1 MYRRLNP
8 KEYLFCNP
16 STTTP
21 YWYFLPVLH
30 YPNKFCTDTTRSIH
44 IMEKNIAVSQRE
56 SYSPSQLSEFLWW
69 LSTAEKEILV
79 DSVIDRNRYR
89 IIGMTVLATWAFA
102 SFTWTYFFSTFVD
115 SVLLSV
121 GLGLFMGF
129 IILTIDRALIKGITK
144 FNKRKLAPLLFR
156 GLLAVT
162 IGTFMAQP
170 AILYMFDKEIKLQTS
185 LDNEKKKMVK
195 QQELVALYQAPR
207 QELVKQKAALKAELD
222 KRYEDVNKARAG
234 FIAETDGSGGTGKVG
249 IKDIAIAK
257 RNEYQKLDGE
267 YQAFLKETQP
277 RLDSTDAA
285 LKEIDNKIK
294 TGEAAFL
301 AYLNDGFLTRVEAL
315 ANLLKNSPALQFR
328 YYLIVF
334 ILMLIELMP
343 VIAKTILPSGSYDEK
358 VMLREAMEIDM
369 AHSNIRKEQQ
379 LKELYNQ
386 LAFDNDSEAITAFFT
401 LTKEDRNEK
410 MRSLSKKWKE
420 ENRQTF
426 DGLWEKMKK
435 EILTKQEN

>member
-1 MYRRLNP
+1 
-8 KEYLFCNP
+8 
-16 STTTP
+16 
-21 YWYFLPVLH
+21 
-30 YPNKFCTDTTRSIH
+30 
-44 IMEKNIAVSQRE
+44 MEKNIAVSQRE
-56 SYSPSQLSEFLWW
+56 TYTPTQFTEFLWW

-102 SFTWTYFFSTFVD
+102 TFTWTYFFSTIVD
-115 SVLLSV
+115 SLILAV

-144 FNKRKLAPLLFR
+144 FNKQKFAPLLFR
-156 GLLAVT
+156 GVLALT

-170 AILYMFDKEIKLQTS
+170 AVLYMFDKEIKLQIS
-185 LDNEKKKMVK
+185 LDNEKKKMLK
-195 QQELVALYQAPR
+195 QEELTALYKTPKDA
-207 QELVKQKAALKAELD
+207 LVKQNAELRSRLD
-222 KRYEDVNKARAG
+222 LKYDAVSKARNN
-234 FIAETDGSGGTGKVG
+234 FLAETDGSGGSGKVG
-249 IKDIAIAK
+249 IKDIAMAK

-267 YQAFLKETQP
+267 YQTLLKETQP
-277 RLDSTDAA
+277 KLDSNDAA

-294 TGEAAFL
+294 TGEADFVL
-301 AYLNDGFLTRVEAL
+301 YLNNGFLTRVEAL
-315 ANLLKNSPALQFR
+315 TNLLKNNPALQFR

-358 VMLREAMEIDM
+358 VMLREEMEIDI

-386 LAFDNDSEAITAFFT
+386 MAFDNDSEAITAFFS
-401 LTKEDRNEK
+401 LTRDDRDEK
-410 MRSLSKKWKE
+410 IKSFSKKWKE
-420 ENRQTF
+420 ENHQTF

>member
-1 MYRRLNP
+1 
-8 KEYLFCNP
+8 
-16 STTTP
+16 
-21 YWYFLPVLH
+21 
-30 YPNKFCTDTTRSIH
+30 
-44 IMEKNIAVSQRE
+44 MEKNIAVSQRE
-56 SYSPSQLSEFLWW
+56 SYNPTPFTEFLWW

-79 DSVIDRNRYR
+79 DSVVDRNRYR

-102 SFTWTYFFSTFVD
+102 TFSWTYFFSTFVD
-115 SVLLSV
+115 SIFVAI

-156 GLLAVT
+156 GVLAVT

-170 AILYMFDKEIKLQTS
+170 AVLYMFDKEIKLQTS
-185 LDNEKKKMVK
+185 LDNEKKKMLK
-195 QQELVALYQAPR
+195 QHELITLYKIPKEAL
-207 QELVKQKAALKAELD
+207 LKQNTALKSELNVKSD
-222 KRYEDVNKARAG
+222 AVNKAREN
-234 FIAETDGSGGTGKVG
+234 FLAETDGSGGSGKIG

-257 RNEYQKLDGE
+257 RNEYQKLDAE
-267 YQAFLKETQP
+267 YQATLKQIQP
-277 RLDSTDAA
+277 RLDSNDAA

-294 TGEAAFL
+294 TEEANFALYF
-301 AYLNDGFLTRVEAL
+301 NNGFLTRVEAL
-315 ANLLKNSPALQFR
+315 TNLLKNHPALQFR

-358 VMLREAMEIDM
+358 VMLREEMEIDI
-369 AHSNIRKEQQ
+369 ANSNIRKEQQ

-386 LAFDNDSEAITAFFT
+386 MAFDHDSEAITAFFA
-401 LTKEDRNEK
+401 LTKEDRMAK
-410 MRSLSKKWKE
+410 IQTFSKKWKE
-420 ENRQTF
+420 ENHQSF